1 MTPGEVLSLV
11 PLILASLVPAI
22 LFVAAFLI
30 SRRRSQFLSVA
41 SFVTAAAAGLTC
53 LAVFLRPVL
62 SLFGFDARTKVPT
75 SVMNDV
81 VQLDLIS
88 SAMFAA
94 PEEGGVRRK
103 RQCVTR
109 DGTRKPGG
117 PRLGT

>member
-88 SAMFAA
+88 SAMFVLVAA
-94 PEEGGVRRK
+94 IAVVVVRYSRAYLAGQ
-103 RQCVTR
+103 RELDR
-109 DGTRKPGG
+109 
-117 PRLGT
+117 